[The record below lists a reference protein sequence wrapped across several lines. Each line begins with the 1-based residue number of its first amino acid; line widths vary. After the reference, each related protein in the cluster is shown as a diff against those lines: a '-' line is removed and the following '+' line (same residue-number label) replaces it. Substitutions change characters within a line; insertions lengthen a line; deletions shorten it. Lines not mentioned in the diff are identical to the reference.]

1 MLNALLVAVVS
12 CPELAVSVYP
22 VPALSMLKSPKV
34 AIPAAAATG
43 IVPWSAPPDG
53 LLPITSDTLPV
64 NPVAVLPKASRAIT
78 LTAGIVAPACVAL
91 GCTVNA
97 SFAAAA
103 GVIVAPAV
111 VLPGGTVKTSWLP
124 ASATRKSGS
133 LSALSPNA
141 TQALVPPPW
150 STARACQWYAVASL
164 RPPTVALAVAPLA
177 TAAPEPLALPVNALP
192 TASTSTSSRSGDPP
206 GGPVTVAVNTT
217 DRLVTEPPTATAV
230 TPSLWNWANAEGGAG
245 GGPLPATTKS
255 TGTWAGL
262 PTAWPADTTTV
273 SWYTPGSSPAGFRCT
288 CTRAGVVPVFGVT
301 SSHPPPTFT
310 LALHASAPAPLLV
323 SAMLSTCM
331 AVLPTAALSSTRPG
345 ATDNAASGGGSLVSL
360 SILQVASR
368 TVSKPIP

>member
-1 MLNALLVAVVS
+1 
-12 CPELAVSVYP
+12 
-22 VPALSMLKSPKV
+22 MLKSPKV

-43 IVPWSAPPDG
+43 IVPCSAPPDG

-64 NPVAVLPKASRAIT
+64 NPVAVLPKASRALA

-103 GVIVAPAV
+103 GVIVNAALGAVSDPAVACSVYPAPALSIERSANVATPATAATVFVPARVPPCVFVPNVSTTLPVKLVTVFPWGSCAVTRTAGAIGAPAV

-124 ASATRKSGS
+124 ARATRKSGS

-150 STARACQWYAVASL
+150 STARVCQWYAVASL

-177 TAAPEPLALPVNALP
+177 TAAPEPLTVPVKALP
-192 TASTSTSSRSGDPP
+192 TGSTSTSSRIGDPP
-206 GGPVTVAVNTT
+206 GGPVTVAVSTT
-217 DRLVTEPPTATAV
+217 DRLVTSPPVATAV
-230 TPSLWNWANAEGGAG
+230 TPSLWNWANAAGGAG

-273 SWYTPGSSPAGFRCT
+273 S
-288 CTRAGVVPVFGVT
+288 
-301 SSHPPPTFT
+301 
-310 LALHASAPAPLLV
+310 
-323 SAMLSTCM
+323 
-331 AVLPTAALSSTRPG
+331 
-345 ATDNAASGGGSLVSL
+345 
-360 SILQVASR
+360 
-368 TVSKPIP
+368 